1 MNTTN
6 NDNTTNKENLLKRLR
21 SISSN
26 LPLIKSTH
34 TILFEYILIDKEVSP
49 GAKIFY
55 SLVCNLANN
64 DINNI
69 CYGSR
74 KYFANR
80 LKVTERAVQNYMKLL
95 SKIGYI
101 KRQSKRFCNSGEY
114 ATKIRIII
122 NDDINFF
129 IDRLNYLKNKY
140 PSLYNDDDYID
151 IDDNTSKEKNFPNKE
166 KNFQNKEKNFQ
177 NKDKKISNN
186 GLNNFPYNNKDN
198 IIYNNKVNIKDLT
211 NYFFNFDFS
220 VLDNDFITEIIDI
233 YNSYGNNEKLRVYA
247 NLINQS
253 DFSIKDII
261 YLSIAYIDDDMKYAV
276 KVSEKLESV
285 INYCLE
291 VSNIKQ
297 VFNYE
302 FAIPF

>member
-1 MNTTN
+1 MNTTMK
-6 NDNTTNKENLLKRLR
+6 DNTTNKENLLKRLR
-21 SISSN
+21 SISTN

-34 TILFEYILIDKEVSP
+34 IILFEYILIDKEVP
-49 GAKIFY
+49 DGAKIFY
-55 SLVCNLANN
+55 SLACNLANN

-80 LKVTERAVQNYMKLL
+80 LKVSEKTIQNYMKLL

-166 KNFQNKEKNFQ
+166 KNFP

-198 IIYNNKVNIKDLT
+198 IIYNNKVSSKDLT
-211 NYFFNFDFS
+211 EYFSNFDFNI
-220 VLDNDFITEIIDI
+220 LDDDLITEIMSI
-233 YNSYGNNEKLRVYA
+233 YTSYGYNQKLKRYVS
-247 NLINQS
+247 LINQS
-253 DFSIKDII
+253 EYSIKDLI
-261 YLSIAYIDDDMKYAV
+261 YLCFAYIDSDTEYAV
-276 KVSEKLESV
+276 SYNAELEN
-285 INYCLE
+285 IICLFL
-291 VSNIKQ
+291 SNTNIKKI
-297 VFNYE
+297 FDYE
-302 FAIPF
+302 FEAIPY